1 MHSLISTLWA
11 SLIHLLAIVANKWLV
26 GGRYFSNMGLAASK
40 NVGNVIII
48 FWHIVVIVIIISGIS
63 WLLFLGMSSL
73 LLFYG
78 Q

>member
-1 MHSLISTLWA
+1 MHSLISTLWT

-26 GGRYFSNMGLAASK
+26 GGRYFSSMGLGASK

-63 WLLFLGMSSL
+63 
-73 LLFYG
+73 
-78 Q
+78 